1 MKPDDRARAL
11 FRSAFGVEPA
21 AVASAPGRVNLIGEH
36 VDYHGGHVLP
46 LATEER
52 TAVAVGPADGRLRA
66 VSEQEAPFDGPWPPV
81 PRHAWTDYVAGVAVQ
96 AGDLAPRL
104 ERGLAVAVASDVP
117 VGAGL
122 SSSAAIGV
130 ATGLALARWATHA
143 VTGMQLADLAY
154 RSETG
159 FVGMPCG
166 RMDQIAS
173 AATPQGAA
181 LLLDCATLRTSSVP
195 VGVDLVVAESGETHA
210 LRGSEYE
217 TRRAEGDRAIAALH
231 AAEPAI
237 KGLLDVP
244 PARLPWATK
253 LLAPPLDRRVRHV
266 VNENQRT
273 ILAAQALER
282 GDLAGFGT
290 LVNASHDSL
299 RDLYECSTPRL
310 DAIVAAA
317 RALPGVLGARLVGAG
332 WGGSVLVVVTP
343 GQGAVVAE
351 RLRGDRALALPMVRR
366 IVPGAGAAQE

>member
-1 MKPDDRARAL
+1 MKPDERARAL
-11 FRSAFGVEPA
+11 YRSTFGKEPA

-46 LATEER
+46 VATEER
-52 TAVAVGPADGRLRA
+52 TAVAVGPGDGRLRA
-66 VSEQEAPFDGPWPPV
+66 ASEQAETVEGAWPPT
-81 PRHAWTDYVAGVAVQ
+81 PRHAWTDYVAGVAVEG
-96 AGDLAPRL
+96 GDAAPRL
-104 ERGLAVAVASDVP
+104 AHGLAVAVASDVP

-130 ATGLALARWATHA
+130 ATALALVRWAGRSA
-143 VTGMQLADLAY
+143 TGMELADLAY
-154 RSETG
+154 RSETR

-173 AATPQGAA
+173 AATPRGAA
-181 LLLDCATLRTSSVP
+181 LLLNCATLETSSVP

-217 TRRAEGDRAIAALH
+217 TRRAEGDRALAALR
-231 AAEPAI
+231 AAESAI
-237 KGLLDVP
+237 AGLLDVP
-244 PARLPWATK
+244 PARLPWATG

-282 GDLAGFGT
+282 SDHATFGA

-310 DAIVAAA
+310 DAIVTAA

-332 WGGSVLVVVTP
+332 WGGSVLV
-343 GQGAVVAE
+343 
-351 RLRGDRALALPMVRR
+351 
-366 IVPGAGAAQE
+366 IVQPGAGAQVADRLRNDAGLALPAVRRVVPGVGAVQS